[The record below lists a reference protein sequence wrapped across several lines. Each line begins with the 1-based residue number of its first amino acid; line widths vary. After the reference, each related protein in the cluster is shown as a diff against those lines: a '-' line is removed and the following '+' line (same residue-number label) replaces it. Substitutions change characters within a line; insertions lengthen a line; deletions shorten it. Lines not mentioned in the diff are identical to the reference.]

1 MSTFKAPDPAIATT
15 TAPTALDPPAWFNT
29 AMDEKLEQF
38 NAAMDEKLERFKAAI
53 DEKLKRF
60 TNERLKPIT
69 TDLQEMRQHVAMIH
83 MLAANVRGSF
93 SSPSCLALFRTLI
106 FRRTRRTT
114 SIEATACFPVLAW
127 CPSRFW
133 TGSSPCMQP
142 IQPSILCSGASWT
155 SSDLQMTSFW
165 PTAKDTSKGLYRAT
179 GASGNSCWRG
189 KLGARHPDYSSFSC
203 IFV

>member
-1 MSTFKAPDPAIATT
+1 
-15 TAPTALDPPAWFNT
+15 
-29 AMDEKLEQF
+29 MDEKLEQF

-53 DEKLKRF
+53 EEKLERF

-93 SSPSCLALFRTLI
+93 SSPSCLGLFRTLI

-114 SIEATACFPVLAW
+114 SIEATACLLAW

-142 IQPSILCSGASWT
+142 IQCVIIDAFLLFPSHNR
-155 SSDLQMTSFW
+155 
-165 PTAKDTSKGLYRAT
+165 GLM
-179 GASGNSCWRG
+179 
-189 KLGARHPDYSSFSC
+189 
-203 IFV
+203 V